1 MAASGSS
8 TERPVDF
15 VARLRERREDVT
27 RGGSDSGESSCAE
40 PPLARQR
47 THEAVRH
54 GEDSD
59 EDLAPEEHGRRM
71 FLRGCP
77 PPSPHS
83 SNEAVGRGYNAALAE
98 SSTAN
103 AATASEIDV
112 EAAIEI
118 EEEIM
123 GEPAAAAGQPVQ
135 QQLAQPAAPFAFLQQ
150 ATAGSLQHVVV
161 PGAQFMPPIRGTKVP
176 HTPPF
181 ATEAVEIGIEPKPST
196 QHSYGN
202 IVLASPWMGGGKTT
216 AKREYQKAL
225 IRESPTMRTLDL
237 DCNRIYSI
245 SNAVNLKATAVEL
258 RAEPG
263 LSHVTAAGYLDQTV
277 DLSKQQMV
285 GCSFESLFKLE
296 GQCFGLVTGDE
307 LSALALKI
315 GGGTMP
321 HFGCVAVLRELL
333 AQPGTRF
340 LGLDAAAGFKM
351 SPTEPSTVTQD
362 FSSSWWRRTGSRI

>member
-1 MAASGSS
+1 
-8 TERPVDF
+8 
-15 VARLRERREDVT
+15 
-27 RGGSDSGESSCAE
+27 
-40 PPLARQR
+40 
-47 THEAVRH
+47 
-54 GEDSD
+54 
-59 EDLAPEEHGRRM
+59 
-71 FLRGCP
+71 
-77 PPSPHS
+77 
-83 SNEAVGRGYNAALAE
+83 
-98 SSTAN
+98 
-103 AATASEIDV
+103 
-112 EAAIEI
+112 
-118 EEEIM
+118 M

-351 SPTEPSTVTQD
+351 SDTEPCTVVEHFLQLVAPHRKVLSVALDPANMPPHLRRSLRVYYELNNTELFWRQLDNAIAAWQADNSLLILFGVGTKSIGRKEVSTRLQQKGVPFRFYHGDSNENTRFQD
-362 FSSSWWRRTGSRI
+362 LADDKERAERTWAAAVQVAGAYAARFE